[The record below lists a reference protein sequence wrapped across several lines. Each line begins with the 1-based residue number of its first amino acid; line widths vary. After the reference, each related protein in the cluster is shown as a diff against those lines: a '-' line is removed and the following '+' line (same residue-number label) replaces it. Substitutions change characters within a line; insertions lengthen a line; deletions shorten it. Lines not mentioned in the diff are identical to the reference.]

1 MTVKSDLQKAVA
13 DAQSLLGQYAVF
25 AQQTQDKAVKK
36 MFNELSDD
44 MQKHIDTLNL
54 RLDYL
59 TKNNPMYQQEGE

>member
-1 MTVKSDLQKAVA
+1 MTVKSDLQKAAA

-44 MQKHIDTLNL
+44 MKRHIDSLNL
-54 RLDYL
+54 RIDYL
-59 TKNNPMYQQEGE
+59 TKNNPMFQKQN

>member
-1 MTVKSDLQKAVA
+1 MKSDLQKTVA
-13 DAQSLLGQYAVF
+13 DAQCLLGQYAAF

-59 TKNNPMYQQEGE
+59 TKNNPMYQREGE